1 MYSSVPYPTVVAVF
15 SRKVGNLVGNSAML
29 SSSLFHRARR
39 APDRRRRNEG
49 QHRALSRSM
58 YARPSTGVHNAP
70 FVTSF
75 RPRAERTVLMSM
87 YTRAQ
92 ADPRPGSIAWVTPDN
107 GLGSISLERT
117 LSQSIMGSSRANGNV
132 KKPNPLIPI
141 GDKRNIFKG
150 KPGPYCTFCALH
162 MPASNTLSVSLTPHH
177 RFAWLADHSQ
187 SSG

>member
-1 MYSSVPYPTVVAVF
+1 LYSSVPYPTVVAVF

-117 LSQSIMGSSRANGNV
+117 LSQSIMGSSRANG